1 MSFLIPIV
9 LTVSP
14 IVCVNPTISFIISI
28 VLPTSVILTL
38 ILVKEMR
45 GVWLLIPHASHL
57 FFSYIPPVIVTG
69 PVAWTGLLLFCAL
82 GVTTVFLVSAVMV
95 HRPCHVNIERKI

>member
-1 MSFLIPIV
+1 MSFIIPIM

-14 IVCVNPTISFIISI
+14 IVCVSPTISFIISI
-28 VLPTSVILTL
+28 VLPMPVTLTL

-57 FFSYIPPVIVTG
+57 FLDYIPPVIVTG
-69 PVAWTGLLLFCAL
+69 PVAWTGLLLLFAL
-82 GVTTVFLVSAVMV
+82 GVTTVFLVSVVMV
-95 HRPCHVNIERKI
+95 HRPCHVNIKRKI

>member
-1 MSFLIPIV
+1 M

-14 IVCVNPTISFIISI
+14 IVCVSPTISFIVSI
-28 VLPTSVILTL
+28 ILPTSVTLTL

-45 GVWLLIPHASHL
+45 GVWLLIPYASHL
-57 FFSYIPPVIVTG
+57 FLGYIPPVIVTG
-69 PVAWTGLLLFCAL
+69 PVAWTGLLLFFAL

-95 HRPCHVNIERKI
+95 HRPCHVNVERKI